1 MSAPAEQW
9 LSFARDDLRMAEL
22 AMTEG
27 IYHQVCFHSQQCVE
41 KAIKALLSLQG
52 QPVPRTHR
60 LIDLLQVVA
69 FRPNPLE
76 HLAADI
82 KLLDRYYIPTRYP
95 DALPGTLPEGLPNVS
110 DAQEAMNIARSSL
123 EKVTLFLQRRGEE

>member
-1 MSAPAEQW
+1 MSDPAEQW

-41 KAIKALLSLQG
+41 KAIKALLSWQE

-60 LIDLLQVVA
+60 LTDLLETVELGA
-69 FRPNPLE
+69 NPLE
-76 HLAADI
+76 NLASDI

-95 DALPGTLPEGLPNVS
+95 DALPGCLPEGLPNAA
-110 DAQEAMNIARSSL
+110 DAQEAIDVARSTL
-123 EKVTLFLQRRGEE
+123 GKVVHFLQMRDRE